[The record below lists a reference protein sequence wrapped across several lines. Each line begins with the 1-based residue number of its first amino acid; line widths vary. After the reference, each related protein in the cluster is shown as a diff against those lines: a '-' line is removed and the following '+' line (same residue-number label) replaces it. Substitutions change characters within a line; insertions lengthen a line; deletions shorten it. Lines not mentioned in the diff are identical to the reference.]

1 LSNAQARSGMLSKVL
16 ARITYVSRS
25 RTTRVH
31 SIKKWIALFLLSVS
45 FRRMPG
51 PISTAKRGLGERR
64 RSWYFTT
71 CCETQLVCHSKTLSV
86 GKRFLVMAMM
96 CFNQLSAETGRRRT
110 WQTGLHLSANFTI
123 TRALIPMADQN
134 FGANG

>member
-1 LSNAQARSGMLSKVL
+1 MLSKVL
-16 ARITYVSRS
+16 ARTTYASRS
-25 RTTRVH
+25 RITRVH

-71 CCETQLVCHSKTLSV
+71 CCETQLECHSKTLSV
-86 GKRFLVMAMM
+86 GKRFSVMAMM

-110 WQTGLHLSANFTI
+110 WQTGLHLCEFYDYARAN
-123 TRALIPMADQN
+123 P
-134 FGANG
+134 NGRPK